1 MRFLE
6 ELGSMASWEALGR
19 KAAVILTRIAKKQ
32 MIIADIHEEIRYQE
46 VVGWLDYIEKQDMG
60 KVPS

>member
-1 MRFLE
+1 
-6 ELGSMASWEALGR
+6 MASWEALGR